1 MSKTYT
7 ITYNITTECTL
18 TFTDEDLQ
26 AFECD
31 SPSRLKQ
38 AILDAYEDNRRR
50 SSAKPCPLHA
60 DLWARIMEDATEN
73 DWSFQPDSLRV
84 DEDQPGRHMDGTDA
98 MREFMAWMTSGKG
111 KP

>member
-31 SPSRLKQ
+31 SPLRLKQ
-38 AILDAYEDNRRR
+38 AILDAYEDHRRR
-50 SSAKPCPLHA
+50 SNAKSGTLHA
-60 DLWARIMEDATEN
+60 DLWARIMGDATEN
-73 DWSFQPDSLRV
+73 DSSFHPESLRV
-84 DEDQPGRHMDGTDA
+84 DEDTPAQHTDGADA

>member
-31 SPSRLKQ
+31 SPLRLKQ
-38 AILDAYEDNRRR
+38 AILDAYEARCRGSR
-50 SSAKPCPLHA
+50 PKPGTLHA
-60 DLWARIMEDATEN
+60 DLWERIMEDATEN
-73 DWSFQPDSLRV
+73 DSSFHPDSLRV
-84 DEDQPGRHMDGTDA
+84 SADLPVPASADA
-98 MREFMAWMTSGKG
+98 MREFMTWMASGKG

>member
-7 ITYNITTECTL
+7 ITYNITTECIL

-38 AILDAYEDNRRR
+38 AILAAYEDHRR
-50 SSAKPCPLHA
+50 SRSAKPGTLHA

-73 DWSFQPDSLRV
+73 DSSFQPDSLRV
-84 DEDQPGRHMDGTDA
+84 SADLPVPTSADA
-98 MREFMAWMTSGKG
+98 MREFMAWMTSGG